1 MIQQLFKKIAMT
13 VMYGSL
19 ILPMT
24 VMANSGSMGLE
35 LDATE
40 EMVNEV
46 PVEAIQKFVEI
57 YTLIK
62 RNYIQEVSDEK
73 LFEQAISG
81 LAKVDAYS
89 RYLDRN
95 AYQYLI
101 KYTEGDL
108 ATVDFELSHDL
119 AKNEWRISQLK
130 EFSDASKS
138 GVQNGLVVRKI
149 DNQTIT
155 GLNRSQVKEL
165 LTGQIGSS
173 VSLLLDKGV
182 QSISVIRNKKINVDV
197 EYKLLKNKQVLW
209 IKIPVFKQGTAK
221 EVKRL
226 IQDFSEANHIQNV
239 LIDLR
244 NNPGGLLSSAVETA
258 DLFLTQGLIV
268 STKSRSEGNQSFR
281 AVGEEAFKQKLGI
294 MINAKS
300 ASAAEVLTA
309 ALKQHYRAIVIGEKS
324 YGKGVVQKILP
335 VKNGDAI
342 SLTVANY
349 YTPDGQQLEGKG
361 IEPNLTYPI
370 GEMSEESY
378 LEHIAGLM
386 LDYYQKNR

>member
-95 AYQYLI
+95 AYQDLI

>member
-13 VMYGSL
+13 VMCGSL

-95 AYQYLI
+95 AYQDLI

-138 GVQNGLVVRKI
+138 GLQNGLVVRKI

>member
-13 VMYGSL
+13 AMCGSL

-95 AYQYLI
+95 AYQDLI

-138 GVQNGLVVRKI
+138 GLQNGLVVRKI

>member
-95 AYQYLI
+95 AYQDLI

-138 GVQNGLVVRKI
+138 GLQNGLVVRKI

>member
-95 AYQYLI
+95 AYQDLI

-138 GVQNGLVVRKI
+138 GLQNGLVVRKI

-221 EVKRL
+221 EIKRL

>member
-95 AYQYLI
+95 AYQDLI

-221 EVKRL
+221 EIKRL